1 MCQRGETAVGIS
13 FNAALEKAARY
24 AAAWSS
30 NDPEQVAAHYS
41 EGGSATL
48 NGGDPIVGRTEIA
61 RDYAAPFFRDFP
73 GSTVLMHDFR
83 LAGAHGLFTG
93 MLVGTRPESGNPV
106 RLLGWEE
113 WTLDEHGLIMASLV
127 WFDQADYTRQA
138 QSTAL

>member
-30 NDPEQVAAHYS
+30 NKPEQVAAHYA

-48 NGGDPIVGRTEIA
+48 NAGEPIVGRTEIA

-83 LAGAHGLFTG
+83 FAGTHGLFTG
-93 MLVGTRPESGNPV
+93 MLVGTHPKSGNPV

-113 WTLDEHGLIMASLV
+113 WTLDEHGLILASLV
-127 WFDQADYTRQA
+127 WFDQADYARQA

>member
-1 MCQRGETAVGIS
+1 MGIT
-13 FNAALEKAARY
+13 FDAALEKAAGY

-30 NDPEQVAAHYS
+30 NIPDQVASHYAK
-41 EGGSATL
+41 GGSATL

-61 RDYAAPFFRDFP
+61 RDYAEPFFRDFP
-73 GSTVLMHDFR
+73 LSTVLMHDFR

-93 MLVGTRPESGNPV
+93 MLVGTHPVSGNPV

-113 WTLDEHGLIMASLV
+113 WTLDEHGLILASLV
-127 WFDQADYTRQA
+127 WFDQADYERQA

>member
-1 MCQRGETAVGIS
+1 MGLS
-13 FNAALEKAARY
+13 FDAALEKAARY

-30 NDPEQVAAHYS
+30 NDPGQVAAHYA

-48 NGGDPIVGRTEIA
+48 NAGEPIVGRSEIA
-61 RDYAAPFFRDFP
+61 RDYATPFFRDFP
-73 GSTVLMHDFR
+73 ESTVLMHDFR

-93 MLVGTRPESGNPV
+93 MLVGTHPKSGNPV

-113 WTLDEHGLIMASLV
+113 WTLDEQGQILASLV
-127 WFDQADYTRQA
+127 WFDQADYARQA